1 VNGPQEKLS
10 VKPKRLSVAA
20 ALAAGKFG
28 EAGENNP
35 PGADEGVA
43 PFPRSTAI
51 PPPENREFKPIET
64 GKEDH
69 DTDKPTHQRNQINKG
84 TQNDE
89 PDGIAG
95 TTATPSS
102 RQIAER
108 GRVKNASSTPRAG
121 RLERGRSQAL
131 RRNRT
136 FRASDAEF
144 DILFDILEQV
154 RRSRRLTRSQANR
167 VETSTVIRAALRH
180 VAKAPVDAILDEI
193 IERDDF
199 SGP

>member
-1 VNGPQEKLS
+1 VNGPQEKLP

-35 PGADEGVA
+35 PSGNEVVS
-43 PFPRSTAI
+43 PLPRITAM
-51 PPPENREFKPIET
+51 PPHENREFEPIET
-64 GKEDH
+64 GKEDQH
-69 DTDKPTHQRNQINKG
+69 TDKPTHQSNQG
-84 TQNDE
+84 TAAA
-89 PDGIAG
+89 PL
-95 TTATPSS
+95 S
-102 RQIAER
+102 RQILER
-108 GRVKNASSTPRAG
+108 GRVKNVSNTPRAG
-121 RLERGRSQAL
+121 RLERGQSQAM

-180 VAKAPVDAILDEI
+180 VAKAHVDAILDEI

-199 SGP
+199 SGQ